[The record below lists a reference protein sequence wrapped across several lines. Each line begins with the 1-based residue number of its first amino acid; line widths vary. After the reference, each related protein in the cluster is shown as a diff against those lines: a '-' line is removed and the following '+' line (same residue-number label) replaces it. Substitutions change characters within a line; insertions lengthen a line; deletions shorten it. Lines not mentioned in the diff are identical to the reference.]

1 MEAKNVL
8 IVTTTIPTH
17 PFRNMQ
23 IVIQEVLLTR
33 TQDFILQAG
42 PGQTAGPG
50 WSVCYIPTPVLTV
63 NWVGL
68 GWM

>member
-1 MEAKNVL
+1 M
-8 IVTTTIPTH
+8 
-17 PFRNMQ
+17 
-23 IVIQEVLLTR
+23 LLTR
-33 TQDFILQAG
+33 TQDFILQAVL
-42 PGQTAGPG
+42 GQTAGPG

>member
-1 MEAKNVL
+1 MVVKNVL

-33 TQDFILQAG
+33 TQDFILLAVL
-42 PGQTAGPG
+42 GQTAGPG
-50 WSVCYIPTPVLTV
+50 
-63 NWVGL
+63 
-68 GWM
+68 